1 MHYNQMINEGRHLVE
16 NVFSN
21 AKKEQL
27 GTAVMR
33 LLCVRITT
41 TSLPACSFSA
51 VTYITW
57 SRGTPKVYNHN
68 STGSNDVIVFYYAC
82 AYCVLGHRKCIVRN
96 HVAITFLLKTE
107 NWCAARRVVNLNRN
121 GTMGTEQ
128 DEIPPS
134 SGSK

>member
-1 MHYNQMINEGRHLVE
+1 MLR
-16 NVFSN
+16 SSDS
-21 AKKEQL
+21 

-33 LLCVRITT
+33 LPGARITT

-68 STGSNDVIVFYYAC
+68 STGCNDVIVFFYAR
-82 AYCVLGHRKCIVRN
+82 ASCVLGHRKCFVRN
-96 HVAITFLLKTE
+96 HVAIIFFFKTE

-121 GTMGTEQ
+121 STMGTQEQ
-128 DEIPPS
+128 DEKPPS
-134 SGSK
+134 SGSR

>member
-1 MHYNQMINEGRHLVE
+1 MLRSGD
-16 NVFSN
+16 S
-21 AKKEQL
+21 

-33 LLCVRITT
+33 LLGARITT

-51 VTYITW
+51 VTYITP

-68 STGSNDVIVFYYAC
+68 STGCNDVIFFYYAR
-82 AYCVLGHRKCIVRN
+82 AYCLLGQRKFLARN
-96 HVAITFLLKTE
+96 HVAIIFFFKTE

-121 GTMGTEQ
+121 GTMGTQEQ

-134 SGSK
+134 SGSR